1 MIGYNKRETCAGC
14 GGRQFESILNL
25 GVVPLAGYFPNKD
38 ELSNQ
43 SKYPLNLVVC
53 KYCKLVQT
61 DSVIDPALL
70 FEDYRYLSSVGLS
83 GHFENVANIIN
94 ENYDVKDKKIL
105 EIGCND
111 GVLLEPLKKVLTIIF
126 KKNGIWL
133 SLALRKPTPWKIT
146 LNQGTLRRLLSI

>member
-25 GVVPLAGYFPNKD
+25 GVVPLAGYFPNKN
-38 ELSNQ
+38 ELSNE

-61 DSVIDPALL
+61 DSVIDPVLL

-83 GHFENVANIIN
+83 GHFENVADIID
-94 ENYDVKDKKIL
+94 E
-105 EIGCND
+105 
-111 GVLLEPLKKVLTIIF
+111 
-126 KKNGIWL
+126 
-133 SLALRKPTPWKIT
+133 
-146 LNQGTLRRLLSI
+146 